1 MKKAL
6 TTMLLL
12 FGMIAVANTG
22 NNEEAKALLEAKKK
36 AMYYEI
42 RVDLMEG
49 KITIE
54 QAQARWRKELDKLK
68 KEGAHSGSFLFM

>member
-1 MKKAL
+1 MKRAFTL
-6 TTMLLL
+6 MLLL

-22 NNEEAKALLEAKKK
+22 DNEAKELLQAKKK
-36 AMYYEI
+36 AIYYEI

-54 QAQARWRKELDKLK
+54 EAQRRWKKELLKLD
-68 KEGAHSGSFLFM
+68 KEGAQ

>member
-1 MKKAL
+1 MKRAL

-22 NNEEAKALLEAKKK
+22 NNEEAKELLQAKKK
-36 AMYYEI
+36 AIYYEI

-54 QAQARWRKELDKLK
+54 QAQVRWKKELLKLD
-68 KEGAHSGSFLFM
+68 KEGAQ

>member
-6 TTMLLL
+6 TLCLLL
-12 FGMIAVANTG
+12 FGMIAVANTV
-22 NNEEAKALLEAKKK
+22 NNDEEKKALLEAKKK
-36 AMYYEI
+36 AIYYEI

-54 QAQARWRKELDKLK
+54 EAQRRWKKELVKLD
-68 KEGAHSGSFLFM
+68 KEGAQ

>member
-1 MKKAL
+1 MKRAFTL
-6 TTMLLL
+6 MLLL

-22 NNEEAKALLEAKKK
+22 NDEAKELLQAKKK
-36 AMYYEI
+36 AIYYEI

-54 QAQARWRKELDKLK
+54 QAQARWKKELLKLD
-68 KEGAHSGSFLFM
+68 KEGAQ

>member
-6 TTMLLL
+6 TLMLLL

-22 NNEEAKALLEAKKK
+22 NNDEERKALLEAKKK

-68 KEGAHSGSFLFM
+68 KEGAQ

>member
-1 MKKAL
+1 MKRAFTL
-6 TTMLLL
+6 MLLL

-22 NNEEAKALLEAKKK
+22 DNEEAKALLQAKKK
-36 AMYYEI
+36 AIYYEI

-54 QAQARWRKELDKLK
+54 EAQRRWKKELLKLD
-68 KEGAHSGSFLFM
+68 KEGAN